1 MHLAQRSKRGGGEK
15 EGRVVK
21 SSKRTVR
28 IAKHNKC
35 ARLLSPEGA
44 VILDSRPRPLPPL
57 LHRRCR
63 RRPRRRL
70 CPVRSIDRSMKFLS
84 TKKQKHNLYPGKIR
98 REHGQ
103 NRRASRLSN
112 RKGYVNG
119 LS

>member
-21 SSKRTVR
+21 SSKRAVR

-57 LHRRCR
+57 PDYVVVVVLVVAFV
-63 RRPRRRL
+63 PFD
-70 CPVRSIDRSMKFLS
+70 RSIDR
-84 TKKQKHNLYPGKIR
+84 
-98 REHGQ
+98 
-103 NRRASRLSN
+103 
-112 RKGYVNG
+112 
-119 LS
+119 